1 MLQNS
6 VSKIIIHNATPTNI
20 MDDFKGEFNFDGIL
34 QMPFEVQLLEE
45 YENRLHDPNNPNQA
59 KYVKV
64 LSVVQ
69 DKYQVSS
76 AREWREKFWH
86 CRYDCFDSSILD
98 NKIQFK
104 TSGSIPMA
112 LLEPWIASNK
122 ISCDIANLQDDFEYW
137 SFATY
142 KNGVLVNFEDTLDE
156 ILLKVLMMIEEEK
169 PNADTFKRIYK
180 DCHDRSI
187 PKSLLQ
193 TYLSGEAYLPS
204 A

>member
-6 VSKIIIHNATPTNI
+6 VSKIIIHDALPSNVI
-20 MDDFKGEFNFDGIL
+20 DDFMGEFTFDKIVPK
-34 QMPFEVQLLEE
+34 PFEVKLLAEH
-45 YENRLHDPNNPNQA
+45 ENTLDYPINTDQPE
-59 KYVKV
+59 YVKV

-76 AREWREKFWH
+76 VREWSEKFWH
-86 CRYDCFDSSILD
+86 CRFDCFNAYIAD

-137 SFATY
+137 SFASY
-142 KNGVLVNFEDTLDE
+142 KNGVLVKYEDTLDE

-169 PNADTFKRIYK
+169 PTADTFKRIYAE
-180 DCHDRSI
+180 CHNTRI
-187 PKSLLQ
+187 PKTLLQ
-193 TYLSGEAYLPS
+193 TYLSGEVYPLTA
-204 A
+204 